1 MGEEAWE
8 GRSGRSEGRGV
19 GPARTDQN
27 YGAEDG
33 AGESEEGQVGA
44 RAWEAGEVRA
54 GGAGEQAEGD
64 G

>member
-8 GRSGRSEGRGV
+8 GRSGRSEGRWA
-19 GPARTDQN
+19 GPARTDQD
-27 YGAEDG
+27 YGAENG
-33 AGESEEGQVGA
+33 AREGEEGQVGA
-44 RAWEAGEVRA
+44 GAWEAGEVGA